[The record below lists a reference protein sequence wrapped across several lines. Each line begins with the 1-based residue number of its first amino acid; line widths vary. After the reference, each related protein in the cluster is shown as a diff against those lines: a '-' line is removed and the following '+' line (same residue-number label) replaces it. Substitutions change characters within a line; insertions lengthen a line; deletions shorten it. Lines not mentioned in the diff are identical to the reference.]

1 MNAFDGLGTDAKYFE
16 IESLKILIFPY
27 SELAI
32 FKLFDTPPLIIVRI
46 FLTSSQTGIKSKE

>member
-46 FLTSSQTGIKSKE
+46 FLTSSQTGIKS